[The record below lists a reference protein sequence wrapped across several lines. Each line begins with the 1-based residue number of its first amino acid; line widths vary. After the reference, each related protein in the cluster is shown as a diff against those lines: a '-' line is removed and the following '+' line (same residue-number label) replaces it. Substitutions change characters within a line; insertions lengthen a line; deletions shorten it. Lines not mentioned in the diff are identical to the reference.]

1 MSNITPAFD
10 GLLKQREASTTKKGF
25 SLEQLDEF
33 LKEAYRIN
41 SHISLLHTQLKD
53 VRQAYLSTAPTRK
66 SQLHSKLK
74 PHQKALTDRE
84 REEVDANAK
93 KMLRELN
100 ASIRTLADAE
110 QLRHETELALIRK
123 KHSSGLGMLGSWAS
137 GGKSGAGGMLGGKK
151 SKEHEVAEAREAQM
165 AGHRDGVLHF
175 LRQRLQQCVETQQ
188 SMMEVRLTREV
199 EKSRSVLAKAR
210 PGHMHAGA
218 TGAPPSFGAGLGDRG
233 MDDPTL
239 SGTSFIPLQDEE
251 KRRGPPPPDLTEEEV
266 QMFEKGSQ
274 DMMKYYESTLEKV
287 MSAEKSLLEISEL
300 QTMLVNNLATQSAG
314 IEQLV
319 QDSMNTEENVGGGNK
334 QLKEA
339 TQRASTAKYTFFAAS
354 GLCAFLVIWDL
365 LI

>member
-1 MSNITPAFD
+1 MRP
-10 GLLKQREASTTKKGF
+10 Q
-25 SLEQLDEF
+25 
-33 LKEAYRIN
+33 N
-41 SHISLLHTQLKD
+41 SHISLLHTQLKN
-53 VRQAYLSTAPTRK
+53 VRQAYLSTAPSRK

-74 PHQKALTDRE
+74 PHHKALTDRE

-137 GGKSGAGGMLGGKK
+137 GGKSGTGGMLGGKK
-151 SKEHEVAEAREAQM
+151 SKEHEQAEAKEAQM

-210 PGHMHAGA
+210 PGSMHVGA
-218 TGAPPSFGAGLGDRG
+218 IGAQPSFGASLGDRDLDG
-233 MDDPTL
+233 PTL
-239 SGTSFIPLQDEE
+239 PGTSFIPLQDEE
-251 KRRGPPPPDLTEEEV
+251 KKRGPPPPDLTEEEV

-287 MSAEKSLLEISEL
+287 MYVLKREQLVFFFFFWAGLLLICIFANDRSAEKSLLEISEL

-319 QDSMNTEENVGGGNK
+319 QDSLNTEENVGGGNK

>member
-1 MSNITPAFD
+1 MSNITPTFD
-10 GLLKQREASTTKKGF
+10 GLLKQREASTTKKAF

-41 SHISLLHTQLKD
+41 SHISLLHTQLKN
-53 VRQAYLSTAPTRK
+53 VRQAYLSTAPSRK

-74 PHQKALTDRE
+74 PHHKALTDRE

-137 GGKSGAGGMLGGKK
+137 GGKSGTGGMLGGKK
-151 SKEHEVAEAREAQM
+151 SKEHEQAEAKEAQM

-210 PGHMHAGA
+210 PGSMHVGA
-218 TGAPPSFGAGLGDRG
+218 IGAQPSFGASLGDRDLDG
-233 MDDPTL
+233 PTL
-239 SGTSFIPLQDEE
+239 PGTSFIPLQDEE
-251 KRRGPPPPDLTEEEV
+251 KKRGPPPPDLTEEEV

-287 MSAEKSLLEISEL
+287 MYVLKR
-300 QTMLVNNLATQSAG
+300 
-314 IEQLV
+314 EQL
-319 QDSMNTEENVGGGNK
+319 
-334 QLKEA
+334 
-339 TQRASTAKYTFFAAS
+339 
-354 GLCAFLVIWDL
+354 
-365 LI
+365 